1 MASKFTKDWKIV
13 RDQRLLN
20 DERVATY
27 ERLMDA
33 QEQIAQARWR
43 RGETDA
49 RIDQALRIS
58 ELSDLELE
66 AGEDLYMTTL
76 ARYVAALGG
85 HLEVR
90 GAPPEERLPEE
101 SQLEVRAV
109 FPEETITLTE
119 TLPWRGPG
127 LDPPPAST

>member
-1 MASKFTKDWKIV
+1 MPPRFTKSWETV
-13 RDQRLLN
+13 RAEKPLN
-20 DERVATY
+20 EERVAEY
-27 ERLMDA
+27 RRVMHA

-101 SQLEVRAV
+101 SRLEVRAV

-119 TLPWRGPG
+119 TLPGRGSRP
-127 LDPPPAST
+127 